1 MSLADQA
8 KTQINTLINTNIIQ
22 RLNNFIAL
30 PNDTHRYRYN
40 PNKQLS
46 KILFKIVSSYYI
58 KDMSKRLNKKPTVTK
73 PLTSSLET
81 DLKHDWDARDGRYW
95 VNKDKFWEF
104 QVEYDELQERQQ
116 NPVSVELHIIVEIK
130 EVFNDVIKNKD
141 AFLPQKTV
149 YGGMQGVKLYLK
161 KVIIDSVYAW
171 EASATEIQH
180 IFLNKLYTQKAKQN
194 LSTDIKHIKMYGTVF
209 NYLGYGLQ
217 AQQGKI
223 PNACV
228 PQHIHKLYNNEEE
241 TNPRKR
247 FKN

>member
-30 PNDTHRYRYN
+30 PNDSHRYRYN
-40 PNKQLS
+40 PSKQLS
-46 KILFKIVSSYYI
+46 KILFKNISSYYI

-116 NPVSVELHIIVEIK
+116 NPVTVELHIIVEVR
-130 EVFNDVIKNKD
+130 EVFNGAIKNKD

-180 IFLNKLYTQKAKQN
+180 IFPNTLHLQKNRTKFINRYEAHQN
-194 LSTDIKHIKMYGTVF
+194 VWYG
-209 NYLGYGLQ
+209 
-217 AQQGKI
+217 I
-223 PNACV
+223 
-228 PQHIHKLYNNEEE
+228 
-241 TNPRKR
+241 
-247 FKN
+247 